1 MKITDKKAIYITEG
15 KNIEIKIGY
24 KYKALT
30 EWFKQNPPKITYA
43 DGSTLENTYYW
54 EATANGISRFN
65 REDII
70 VYDWDKTNIRKESQ
84 GVSKAED
91 TIQFKVIESIKDNG
105 YNLIF
110 DDDGSGEIS
119 DIIAIKVEDETI
131 NIDLFHCKYS
141 KEDLP
146 GARIGDLYEV
156 CGQAQKSINW
166 KTNSERLLRHILR
179 RENLREK
186 RNPGTSRFEVG
197 DKNTINSLINMSRVY
212 STKMNVYIVQPGMSK
227 NKATD
232 EQLELLGV
240 TKTWLWDMLGVKLY
254 VIASK

>member
-1 MKITDKKAIYITEG
+1 MSRGLGDV
-15 KNIEIKIGY
+15 Y
-24 KYKALT
+24 KR
-30 EWFKQNPPKITYA
+30 Q
-43 DGSTLENTYYW
+43 
-54 EATANGISRFN
+54 
-65 REDII
+65 I

-91 TIQFKVIESIKDNG
+91 TIQFKVIESIKGNG